1 MKHHHRPCGG
11 RVFFFAWITLT
22 AQLSSYLPVSD
33 ALAATKLIV
42 GYAALNARISPLW
55 LAEEQGYLAK
65 YGLQVEQVYLRGAPT
80 LVAGLASGDIQL
92 GRSGGSATLAAVGA
106 GYDFKIVATFSSR
119 NTYDFIA
126 RPNIKR
132 PEDLRGKKITLTS
145 IGGTTWMGVL
155 LWLEHFGL
163 DQQRD
168 NILLQVIGD
177 QNIQAQAVET
187 GIADAAALDG
197 VYSRRLKQKGFTV
210 LGEYSDLN
218 QRIIGQ
224 AMIVPQVFLTQR
236 PDIVESY
243 LKAEIEALA
252 FALAPKN
259 KPAVLKMLMKRLKTD
274 AASAEEGYQDLL
286 KGVDRKPFP
295 SLDGLRN
302 VQRMLKIR
310 TPKIGEIKA
319 EEVIDPRIMRK
330 LDDSGFIDRAYAAQG
345 VSLR

>member
-1 MKHHHRPCGG
+1 MKRILPP
-11 RVFFFAWITLT
+11 VIFALLVSIV
-22 AQLSSYLPVSD
+22 AVSSPAV
-33 ALAATKLIV
+33 AATQLIV
-42 GYAALNARISPLW
+42 GYAAINARVSPLW
-55 LAEEQGYLAK
+55 IAEEQGYLKK
-65 YGLQVEQVYLRGAPT
+65 YDLQVEQVYLRGAPT

-92 GRSGGSATLAAVGA
+92 GRSGGSATLAAIGA
-106 GYDFKIVATFSSR
+106 GHDFKIVATFSSR

-132 PEDLRGKKITLTS
+132 GEELRGKKIAVTS

-163 DQQRD
+163 EPQRD
-168 NILLQVIGD
+168 NILLQVLGD
-177 QNIQAQAVET
+177 QNVQAQAVDA

-197 VYSRRLKQKGFTV
+197 VWSKRLKQKGFTI
-210 LGEYSDLN
+210 LGEYSDLQ
-218 QRIIGQ
+218 QRIVGQ
-224 AMIVPQVFLTQR
+224 AMIAPHTFLNQR
-236 PDIVESY
+236 PDIVENY

-259 KPAVLKMLMKRLKTD
+259 KPAVLKTLMRRLKTD
-274 AASAEEGYQDLL
+274 AAGAEEGYQDLL

-302 VQRMLKIR
+302 VQRMLKTR

-319 EEVIDPRIMRK
+319 EEVIDNRIMRK
-330 LDDSGFIDRAYAAQG
+330 LDESGFIDRAYAAQG
-345 VSLR
+345 VNLK